1 MATLEP
7 FGEELWLAR
16 TPLRFLGLPIGRV
29 MTVARLR
36 AGALWVHSAA
46 PLDDELRRELKDLGE
61 VRWVVAPNRLHGHV
75 SMGQYKTA
83 FPHARLVAGPGLPER
98 RRDLTFDAVLGDEID
113 PAWAGALDQLTFA
126 GHRWLPEVLFHHR
139 PSRTLVTGDACW
151 NVDGASGRPSANV
164 MSAAAAS
171 SPPMSPSENAAN
183 ERRRVFS
190 FSSWRTWSRN
200 GMSAALPRRPS
211 ASTAAAIETR
221 AMVPSASPVGARK
234 TDFAGLRG
242 QEGSFSSAGLRWQ
255 TSSAVTASTRVTFSI
270 SLTSTHASSSS
281 ALPRMVAGP

>member
-16 TPLRFLGLPIGRV
+16 TPLTFFGIPGGRV
-29 MTVARLR
+29 MTVARLD
-36 AGALWVHSAA
+36 GGLWVHSAA

-139 PSRTLVTGDACW
+139 PSRTLITGDACW
-151 NVDGASGRPSANV
+151 NIGPRAPLRMRLWAGRRAGVGPTV
-164 MSAAAAS
+164 FYRRGFGDKAAARES
-171 SPPMSPSENAAN
+171 V
-183 ERRRVFS
+183 RRVLG
-190 FSSWRTWSRN
+190 WEPERLVC
-200 GMSAALPRRPS
+200 GHGEPV
-211 ASTAAAIETR
+211 ASD
-221 AMVPSASPVGARK
+221 ARK
-234 TDFAGLRG
+234 VFQAAYAFLG
-242 QEGSFSSAGLRWQ
+242 
-255 TSSAVTASTRVTFSI
+255 
-270 SLTSTHASSSS
+270 
-281 ALPRMVAGP
+281 